1 MKELL
6 KEHNL
11 KVTNNR
17 LEILDIIEKLD
28 LDATIKNILNKTN
41 IDKSTVYRIV
51 EILLNNNILETSIN
65 HKNELYYQIK
75 HEHKHYIRCI
85 KCHDKQEIDICPV
98 EEIEKA
104 GYKIISHKIEIDGI
118 CNKCTEKE

>member
-1 MKELL
+1 M
-6 KEHNL
+6 
-11 KVTNNR
+11 
-17 LEILDIIEKLD
+17 
-28 LDATIKNILNKTN
+28 KNILTKTK

-75 HEHKHYIRCI
+75 EHKHYIKCI

-98 EEIEKA
+98 ETIEKN
-104 GYKIISHKIEIDGI
+104 GFKIISHKIEIDGI
-118 CNKCTEKE
+118 CNKCTEK

>member
-11 KVTNNR
+11 KITNNR
-17 LEILDIIEKLD
+17 LEILDIINELD

-41 IDKSTVYRIV
+41 IDKSTVYRIIEV
-51 EILLNNNILETSIN
+51 LLKNEILETSIN

-75 HEHKHYIRCI
+75 HEHKHYIKCI
-85 KCHDKQEIDICPV
+85 KCHEKQEINICPV
-98 EEIEKA
+98 EEIEKT
-104 GYKIISHKIEIDGI
+104 GFKIISHKIEIDGI
-118 CNKCTEKE
+118 CNKCTEKQ